1 MNSQFSCPLRHDA
14 LHMLLC
20 IFKNWSSL
28 HKVKSCFCKMKKLI
42 TFLHILNFPI
52 SFSKSLNFGNLH
64 EQTDKI
70 ISSSAHKFHMWYAF
84 GPYFGDDFI
93 SSRQHK
99 RNSNTLIQICILWK
113 KSRSKWYSRCFTDNK
128 IILIFDIFGTKI
140 RNCNVSNNSLQYLAI
155 KSQMFYRHKKILI
168 FDIFWL

>member
-1 MNSQFSCPLRHDA
+1 MMHYICCFAYSKIEVHF
-14 LHMLLC
+14 
-20 IFKNWSSL
+20 IKSSL
-28 HKVKSCFCKMKKLI
+28 VFVKRKTI
-42 TFLHILNFPI
+42 TFLQNALKSHILNFPI
-52 SFSKSLNFGNLH
+52 PFSKSLNFGNLH
-64 EQTDKI
+64 EQTAKI

-168 FDIFWL
+168 FDIFWH